1 MQFEGERIAN
11 TENTGNTGRTAT
23 AESTGNAESMETAES
38 TGNAGRRTNTERTG
52 KAGRRAAAESKAN
65 AESAGSA
72 GRTATGECAAN
83 TEIVEPAE
91 ISENASGGLPC
102 EGSRFF
108 VNRAC
113 EYFPCHVTADP
124 GRFNCLFCYCP
135 LYALGSKC
143 GGNFRWTA
151 KGYKDCTACLFPHQP
166 ENYDRVVNRY
176 GEIAQLVR
184 QQEGKEGKHL
194 C

>member
-1 MQFEGERIAN
+1 MELEGERITN
-11 TENTGNTGRTAT
+11 TENTGNT
-23 AESTGNAESMETAES
+23 ESRANIGS
-38 TGNAGRRTNTERTG
+38 TG
-52 KAGRRAAAESKAN
+52 KAGRIAAAEKKAN
-65 AESAGSA
+65 AENGGSA
-72 GRTATGECAAN
+72 GRTTNAERTGN
-83 TEIVEPAE
+83 TEIAEPAE
-91 ISENASGGLPC
+91 IAKNASGGLPC

-108 VNRAC
+108 ANRAC
-113 EYFPCHVTADP
+113 EFFPCHAAADP

-143 GGNFRWTA
+143 GGDFRWTA

-166 ENYDRVVNRY
+166 ENYDRVVARY

-184 QQEGKEGKHL
+184 QQEGKHL